1 LSAAAATRPRAGGR
15 STHRWIRLLAAM
27 VALTLVL
34 GGLLLPWPLLHV
46 SPGLPLG
53 RALAGAENA
62 FAAFILAEMLFVPL
76 EGWLGDLRP
85 RRGLV
90 ALGAVLAAAGAAG
103 ASRVPGIR
111 AQLAFC
117 AMAGAG
123 AGLLYGGTVAKL
135 LKGFTDRK
143 ALALGVTAV
152 ASLAVI
158 ALATAAALVVVDDPG
173 AVKILAFFGV
183 AQAAV
188 IVLATAY
195 VLEPP
200 HVPPE
205 APMG

>member
-1 LSAAAATRPRAGGR
+1 MAPHAAGHPSR
-15 STHRWIRLLAAM
+15 RWLRLLAAM

-34 GGLLLPWPLLHV
+34 GGVLLPWPLLRV
-46 SPGLPLG
+46 SPVLPLG

-62 FAAFILAEMLFVPL
+62 FAAFILAEILFVPL

-90 ALGAVLAAAGAAG
+90 ALGAVRAGGGAGGAA
-103 ASRVPGIR
+103 RVQGIR
-111 AQLAFC
+111 AELAFC

-143 ALALGVTAV
+143 ALAIGVTAV

-158 ALATAAALVVVDDPG
+158 ALATAAAIVVVDDPG
-173 AVKILAFFGV
+173 AVRILAFFGV

-195 VLEPP
+195 VLVPP
-200 HVPPE
+200 HVPPD